1 VHEGKKG
8 KPVFRAAPD
17 RLKRAAIAAKT
28 GTAAMIET
36 DVLIVGGSLVG
47 LSAATFLAWHGVPTL
62 SVERHDGTAIHPRA
76 GHFHLRTLEVF
87 RSVGLE
93 ARVRAASEEQ
103 FDPDGGIN
111 AVESLAGKEIATY
124 IANLNEGVAAISPST
139 RLFMTQQSLEPLI
152 RARAE
157 ELGAA
162 MRYATELTGFEQDA
176 DGVTGFIRNV
186 STGATDTVRA
196 KYMIAADGNRSPIRA
211 RLGIGTRG
219 PGHLADCVTIYFH
232 ADCGA
237 ALRGRN
243 LGVIYVFN
251 PELRG
256 FFRLVRT
263 GDSGFLAVMTRGD
276 MSRPDALNVADGID
290 KERAAAF
297 VRAAIGMPDVKVTI
311 GDIAIW
317 RAVAEVAERF
327 CERRI
332 FLVGDAAHVM
342 PPMGGFGG
350 NTGVQD
356 THNLAW
362 KLALVLKGIAGP
374 DLLATYNAERQPIG
388 ELAIQQA
395 YTRYVLRVVPERGQE
410 GMQPIVPDFNME
422 IGYGYHSS
430 AVISEPA
437 NAAPLHDDPHRAKGT
452 PGTRAPHIRLVRDG
466 KPLSSFDLFTRNF
479 CLLAAANGE
488 AWCEAARA
496 VAPEFGLPLDV
507 HHIDHSA
514 LHDPKQRFGD
524 AYGVSPTGAILV
536 RPDGFVAW
544 RAVDA
549 ADASAATMRKVFAAL
564 LCRKNEQK

>member
-1 VHEGKKG
+1 M
-8 KPVFRAAPD
+8 
-17 RLKRAAIAAKT
+17 T
-28 GTAAMIET
+28 ET

-62 SVERHDGTAIHPRA
+62 SVERHHGTAIHPRA
-76 GHFHLRTLEVF
+76 GHFHLRTLEVL

-93 ARVRAASEEQ
+93 DRIKAESEKQ

-124 IANLNEGVAAISPST
+124 IANLNAGVAEISPST

-152 RARAE
+152 RDRAQ
-157 ELGAA
+157 ELGAP
-162 MRYATELTGFEQDA
+162 MLYATELVSFEQDK
-176 DGVTGFIRNV
+176 DGVTGLIRNV
-186 STGATDTVRA
+186 LSGDTDTVRA
-196 KYMIAADGNRSPIRA
+196 KYMIAADGNRSPIREQ
-211 RLGIGTRG
+211 LGIGTRG
-219 PGHLADCVTIYFH
+219 HGLLAECITIYFH

-251 PELRG
+251 PQLRG

-290 KERAAAF
+290 EERSIAF
-297 VRAAIGMPDVKVTI
+297 VRAATGMPDGKVLI
-311 GDIAIW
+311 EDIATW

-327 CERRI
+327 TAGRV

-362 KLALVLKGIAGP
+362 KLASVLKGVAGRG
-374 DLLATYNAERQPIG
+374 LLATYDTERQPIG
-388 ELAIQQA
+388 ELAMQQA
-395 YTRYVLRVVPERGQE
+395 YTRYVLRVVPERGKE
-410 GMQPIVPDFNME
+410 AMQPLVDDLSLE
-422 IGYGYHSS
+422 IGYRYHS
-430 AVISEPA
+430 PA
-437 NAAPLHDDPHRAKGT
+437 IIAESGSGTSLHEDPRRSKAK
-452 PGTRAPHIRLVRDG
+452 PGTRAPHVVLQRAG
-466 KPLSSFDLFTRNF
+466 KPISTLDLFTRNF
-479 CLLAAANGE
+479 CVLAAAEGG
-488 AWCEAARA
+488 AWCDAARA
-496 VAPEFGLPLDV
+496 AAGDFGLSLDAYEV
-507 HHIDHSA
+507 GRGDVS
-514 LHDPKQRFGD
+514 DPDGRFAD
-524 AYGVSPTGAILV
+524 AYGLSRSGAVVV

-544 RAVDA
+544 RAVDGAGASKA
-549 ADASAATMRKVFAAL
+549 AMTALLSSL
-564 LCRKNEQK
+564 LCRNAA

>member
-1 VHEGKKG
+1 
-8 KPVFRAAPD
+8 
-17 RLKRAAIAAKT
+17 
-28 GTAAMIET
+28 MIET

-47 LSAATFLAWHGVPTL
+47 LSAATFLSWHGVKTL

-76 GHFHLRTLEVF
+76 GHFHLRTLEVL

-152 RARAE
+152 RIRAE

-162 MRYATELTGFEQDA
+162 LRYATELVSFEQDA
-176 DGVTGFIRNV
+176 DGVTGHIRNV
-186 STGATDTVRA
+186 ITGETDSVRA
-196 KYMIAADGNRSPIRA
+196 KYMIAADGNRSPIREQ
-211 RLGIGTRG
+211 LGIRTRG

-251 PELRG
+251 QDLRG

-263 GDSGFLAVMTRGD
+263 GDSGFLAVMTLGD
-276 MSRPDALNVADGID
+276 MSKPDALKIAQGITN
-290 KERAAAF
+290 ERCVAF
-297 VRAAIGMPDVKVTI
+297 VHSAIGLPDAKVEI
-311 GDIAIW
+311 EDIASW

-327 CERRI
+327 TEGRV

-362 KLALVLKGIAGP
+362 KIALALKGLAGP
-374 DLLATYNAERQPIG
+374 DLLNTYNSERQPVG
-388 ELAIQQA
+388 ELAMQQA
-395 YTRYVLRVVPERGQE
+395 YTRYVLRVVPERGKE
-410 GMQPIVPDFNME
+410 GMQPLVDDLSME
-422 IGYGYHSS
+422 IGYRYHS
-430 AVISEPA
+430 PA
-437 NAAPLHDDPHRAKGT
+437 IVSDAGTGATLYEDPRRSQGM
-452 PGTRAPHIRLVRDG
+452 PGTRAPHV
-466 KPLSSFDLFTRNF
+466 PLQRGDTRISTLDLFGTNF
-479 CLLAAANGE
+479 CVLVAANAAAFCDTARDAAADLGLRLNAYRVAGGE
-488 AWCEAARA
+488 
-496 VAPEFGLPLDV
+496 
-507 HHIDHSA
+507 IIS
-514 LHDPKQRFGD
+514 DPDGRFAD
-524 AYGVSPTGAILV
+524 AYALSDFGAVIV

-544 RAVDA
+544 RAKDA
-549 ADASAATMRKVFAAL
+549 RHASTATVSAVLRSL
-564 LCRKNEQK
+564 LCRSEEAQASVAAG

>member
-1 VHEGKKG
+1 
-8 KPVFRAAPD
+8 
-17 RLKRAAIAAKT
+17 
-28 GTAAMIET
+28 MIET

-47 LSAATFLAWHGVPTL
+47 LSAATFLAWHGVATL

-93 ARVRAASEEQ
+93 ALVRAASEEQ

-186 STGATDTVRA
+186 STGETDTVRA

-219 PGHLADCVTIYFH
+219 PGHLADCATIYFH

-276 MSRPDALNVADGID
+276 MTRPDALNVADGID
-290 KERAAAF
+290 KERATAF

-311 GDIAIW
+311 GDIAHW
-317 RAVAEVAERF
+317 RAVAEVAEQLSEKRV
-327 CERRI
+327 

-356 THNLAW
+356 AHNLAW

-374 DLLATYNAERQPIG
+374 DLLATYNAERLPVG
-388 ELAIQQA
+388 ALAIQQA
-395 YTRYVLRVVPERGQE
+395 YTRYVLRVVPERGQQ
-410 GMQPIVPDFNME
+410 GMQPIVPDLNLE
-422 IGYGYHSS
+422 IGYGYGSS
-430 AVISEPA
+430 AVIAEPG
-437 NAAPLHDDPHRAKGT
+437 NAAPLHGDPLRSRGT
-452 PGTRAPHIRLVRDG
+452 PGTRAPHVLLERDG
-466 KPLSSFDLFTRNF
+466 KPISSFDLFTKNF
-479 CLLAAANGE
+479 CMLAATDGN
-488 AWCEAARA
+488 AWCEAAR
-496 VAPEFGLPLDV
+496 VAAAELRLPLDA
-507 HHIDHSA
+507 HQIERGA
-514 LHDPKQRFGD
+514 LRDPRQCFAD
-524 AYGVSPTGAILV
+524 AYGVSSTGAVLV

-544 RAVDA
+544 RAMDA
-549 ADASAATMRKVFAAL
+549 SDASAATMRKVFASL
-564 LCRKNEQK
+564 LCRSGG

>member
-1 VHEGKKG
+1 
-8 KPVFRAAPD
+8 
-17 RLKRAAIAAKT
+17 
-28 GTAAMIET
+28 MIET

-47 LSAATFLAWHGVPTL
+47 LSAAAFLSWHGVPTL

-76 GHFHLRTLEVF
+76 GHFHLRTLEVL

-152 RARAE
+152 RTRAE
-157 ELGAA
+157 ELGARL
-162 MRYATELTGFEQDA
+162 RYATELLSFEQDA
-176 DGVTGFIRNV
+176 SGISGHIRNV
-186 STGATDTVRA
+186 QTGETETVRA
-196 KYMIAADGNRSPIRA
+196 KYMIAADGNRSPIRE
-211 RLGIGTRG
+211 RLGIRTRG

-232 ADCGA
+232 ADCGV

-251 PELRG
+251 PDLRG

-263 GDSGFLAVMTRGD
+263 GDSGFLAVMTLGD
-276 MSRPDALNVADGID
+276 MSKPDALKVAQGITN
-290 KERAAAF
+290 ERCVEF
-297 VRAAIGMPDVKVTI
+297 VHSAIGMPEAKVEI
-311 GDIAIW
+311 EDIAPW

-327 CERRI
+327 TDGRV

-356 THNLAW
+356 AHNLAW
-362 KLALVLKGIAGP
+362 KIALVLKGLAGP
-374 DLLATYNAERQPIG
+374 DLLATYNTERQPIG

-395 YTRYVLRVVPERGQE
+395 YTRYVLRVVPERGKE
-410 GMQPIVPDFNME
+410 GMQPLVDDLSME
-422 IGYGYHSS
+422 IGYRYHSP
-430 AVISEPA
+430 AIVSEA
-437 NAAPLHDDPHRAKGT
+437 GTGTALYEDPRRSQAM
-452 PGTRAPHIRLVRDG
+452 PGTRAPHVMLQRSGARISTL
-466 KPLSSFDLFTRNF
+466 DLFGKNF
-479 CLLAAANGE
+479 CVLAAAGG
-488 AWCEAARA
+488 AAYCESFRGVAADL
-496 VAPEFGLPLDV
+496 GLPLDTYRV
-507 HHIDHSA
+507 ADGEAAS
-514 LHDPKQRFGD
+514 DPDGRFAD
-524 AYGVSPTGAILV
+524 AYGLSDSGAVMV

-544 RAVDA
+544 RASDA
-549 ADASAATMRKVFAAL
+549 RHASKAILSEVLSSL
-564 LCRKNEQK
+564 LCRNDRAQASATAG

>member
-1 VHEGKKG
+1 V
-8 KPVFRAAPD
+8 
-17 RLKRAAIAAKT
+17 
-28 GTAAMIET
+28 IET

-47 LSAATFLAWHGVPTL
+47 LSAATCLAWHGVPTL

-76 GHFHLRTLEVF
+76 GHFHLRTLEVL

-152 RARAE
+152 RTRAE
-157 ELGAA
+157 ELGARL
-162 MRYATELTGFEQDA
+162 RYATELVSFEQDA
-176 DGVTGFIRNV
+176 SGISGHIRNV
-186 STGATDTVRA
+186 QTGETDTVRA

-211 RLGIGTRG
+211 RLGIRTRG

-232 ADCGA
+232 ADCGV

-251 PELRG
+251 PDLRG

-263 GDSGFLAVMTRGD
+263 GDSGFLAVMTLGD
-276 MSRPDALNVADGID
+276 MSKPDALKVAQGITN
-290 KERAAAF
+290 ERCVEF
-297 VRAAIGMPDVKVTI
+297 VHSAIGMPEAKVEI
-311 GDIAIW
+311 EDIAPW
-317 RAVAEVAERF
+317 RAAAEVAERF
-327 CERRI
+327 TDGRV

-362 KLALVLKGIAGP
+362 KMALVLKGLAGP

-395 YTRYVLRVVPERGQE
+395 YTRYVLRVVPERGKE
-410 GMQPIVPDFNME
+410 GMQPLVDDLSME
-422 IGYGYHSS
+422 IGYRYHSP
-430 AVISEPA
+430 AIVSEA
-437 NAAPLHDDPHRAKGT
+437 STGTALYEDPRRSQAM
-452 PGTRAPHIRLVRDG
+452 PGTRAPHVVLQRSGARISTL
-466 KPLSSFDLFTRNF
+466 DLFGKNF
-479 CLLAAANGE
+479 CVLAAAGG
-488 AWCEAARA
+488 AAYCESFRGVAADL
-496 VAPEFGLPLDV
+496 GLPLDTYRV
-507 HHIDHSA
+507 AEDETVS
-514 LHDPKQRFGD
+514 DPDRPFAE
-524 AYGVSPTGAILV
+524 AYGLPDSGAILV

-544 RAVDA
+544 RASNARHASKAILSEVLSSLLCQSERA
-549 ADASAATMRKVFAAL
+549 QASATAD
-564 LCRKNEQK
+564 

>member
-1 VHEGKKG
+1 
-8 KPVFRAAPD
+8 
-17 RLKRAAIAAKT
+17 
-28 GTAAMIET
+28 MIET

-47 LSAATFLAWHGVPTL
+47 LSAATFLSWHGVKTL
-62 SVERHDGTAIHPRA
+62 SVERHHGTAIHPRA
-76 GHFHLRTLEVF
+76 GHFHLRTLEVL

-152 RARAE
+152 RIRAE

-162 MRYATELTGFEQDA
+162 LCYATELVSFEQDA
-176 DGVTGFIRNV
+176 DGVTGHIRNV
-186 STGATDTVRA
+186 VTGETDSVRA
-196 KYMIAADGNRSPIRA
+196 KYMIAADGNRSPIREA
-211 RLGIGTRG
+211 LGIRTRG

-251 PELRG
+251 QDLRG

-263 GDSGFLAVMTRGD
+263 GDSGFLAVMTLGD
-276 MSRPDALNVADGID
+276 MSKPGALKVAQGITD
-290 KERAAAF
+290 ERCVAF
-297 VRAAIGMPDVKVTI
+297 VHSATGMPEAKVEI
-311 GDIAIW
+311 EDIAPW

-327 CERRI
+327 TEGRV

-362 KLALVLKGIAGP
+362 KIALVLRGLAGP
-374 DLLATYNAERQPIG
+374 DLLATYNSERQPVG
-388 ELAIQQA
+388 ELAMQQA
-395 YTRYVLRVVPERGQE
+395 YTRYVLRVVPERGKE
-410 GMQPIVPDFNME
+410 GMQPLVDDLSME
-422 IGYGYHSS
+422 IGYRYHSP
-430 AVISEPA
+430 AIVSEA
-437 NAAPLHDDPHRAKGT
+437 GTGTALYEDPRRSQGM
-452 PGTRAPHIRLVRDG
+452 PGTRAPHV
-466 KPLSSFDLFTRNF
+466 PLQRGGAQISTLDLFGKNF
-479 CLLAAANGE
+479 CLLAAENG
-488 AWCEAARA
+488 AGNCDAARDA
-496 VAPEFGLPLDV
+496 AAGLGL
-507 HHIDHSA
+507 A
-514 LHDPKQRFGD
+514 LD
-524 AYGVSPTGAILV
+524 AYRVAGGENVSDPDGRFAEAYGLSDSGAVIV

-544 RAVDA
+544 RGKDA
-549 ADASAATMRKVFAAL
+549 RDASTATVGAVLRSL
-564 LCRKNEQK
+564 LCRNEQAHASVAAG

>member
-1 VHEGKKG
+1 
-8 KPVFRAAPD
+8 
-17 RLKRAAIAAKT
+17 
-28 GTAAMIET
+28 MIET

-93 ARVRAASEEQ
+93 GRVRAASEEQ

-152 RARAE
+152 RGRAE

-162 MRYATELTGFEQDA
+162 MRYATELTSFEQDA
-176 DGVTGFIRNV
+176 DGVTGFIRNLA
-186 STGATDTVRA
+186 TGATDTVRA
-196 KYMIAADGNRSPIRA
+196 KYMFAADGNRSPIRA
-211 RLGIGTRG
+211 QLGISTRG

-232 ADCGA
+232 ADCAA

-251 PELRG
+251 PALRG

-276 MSRPDALNVADGID
+276 MARPDALNVADGID
-290 KERAAAF
+290 KERATAF
-297 VRAAIGMPDVKVTI
+297 VRAAIGLPDVKVTI
-311 GDIAIW
+311 GDIAAW
-317 RAVAEVAERF
+317 RAVAEVAERLS
-327 CERRI
+327 ERRV

-374 DLLATYNAERQPIG
+374 QLLATYNAERQPVG

-395 YTRYVLRVVPERGQE
+395 YTRYVLRVVPERGQD
-410 GMQPIVPDFNME
+410 GMQPIVPDLNME
-422 IGYGYHSS
+422 IGYGYRSP
-430 AVISEPA
+430 AIVSEPG
-437 NAAPLHDDPHRAKGT
+437 NEAPLHGDPLCSRGT
-452 PGTRAPHIRLVRDG
+452 PGTRAPHIGFERDG
-466 KPLSSFDLFTRNF
+466 KPLSSFDLFTKNF
-479 CLLAAANGE
+479 CILAAADGG
-488 AWCEAARA
+488 AWCEAASIA
-496 VAPEFGLPLDV
+496 AAKLGLPLDA
-507 HHIDHSA
+507 HQIERGA
-514 LHDPKQRFGD
+514 LRDPQQRFAD
-524 AYGVSPTGAILV
+524 AYGVSPTGAVLV

-544 RAVDA
+544 RAMDGS
-549 ADASAATMRKVFAAL
+549 DASAATMREVFASL
-564 LCRKNEQK
+564 LCRSGG

>member
-1 VHEGKKG
+1 
-8 KPVFRAAPD
+8 
-17 RLKRAAIAAKT
+17 
-28 GTAAMIET
+28 MIET

-47 LSAATFLAWHGVPTL
+47 LSAASFLAWHGVPTL
-62 SVERHDGTAIHPRA
+62 SVERHHGTAIHPRA

-111 AVESLAGKEIATY
+111 AVESLAGREIATY

-157 ELGAA
+157 ELGAV
-162 MRYATELTGFEQDA
+162 MHYATELTGFEQDA
-176 DGVTGFIRNV
+176 EGVTGFIRNV
-186 STGATDTVRA
+186 LTGETETVRA
-196 KYMIAADGNRSPIRA
+196 KYMIAADGHRSPIRA
-211 RLGIGTRG
+211 QLGIGTRG
-219 PGHLADCVTIYFH
+219 PGHLADCATIYFH

-276 MSRPDALNVADGID
+276 MSLPDALDVAGGID
-290 KERAAAF
+290 KERAIAF
-297 VRAAIGMPDVKVTI
+297 VRAAIGMPGVKVTI
-311 GDIAIW
+311 GDIAAW
-317 RAVAEVAERF
+317 RAVAEVAERLS
-327 CERRI
+327 ERRV

-374 DLLATYNAERQPIG
+374 QLLATFNTERQPVG
-388 ELAIQQA
+388 ELAVQQA
-395 YTRYVLRVVPERGQE
+395 YTRYVLRVVPERGQD

-422 IGYGYHSS
+422 IGYGYRSS
-430 AVISEPA
+430 AAVAEPG
-437 NAAPLHDDPHRAKGT
+437 NEAPLHGDPLRSQGM
-452 PGTRAPHIRLVRDG
+452 PGTRAPHIPLERDG
-466 KPLSSFDLFTRNF
+466 KPISSFDLFTKNF
-479 CLLAAANGE
+479 CMLAAADGG

-496 VAPEFGLPLDV
+496 AAVELGLPLDAQQ
-507 HHIDHSA
+507 IDRGA
-514 LHDPKQRFGD
+514 LRDPQQCFAD
-524 AYGVSPTGAILV
+524 AYGVSPTGAVLV

-544 RAVDA
+544 RAIDA
-549 ADASAATMRKVFAAL
+549 VEASTETMREVFASL
-564 LCRKNEQK
+564 LCRKGKQE

>member
-1 VHEGKKG
+1 M
-8 KPVFRAAPD
+8 
-17 RLKRAAIAAKT
+17 
-28 GTAAMIET
+28 MIET

-62 SVERHDGTAIHPRA
+62 SVERHYGTAIHPRA

-87 RSVGLE
+87 RTVGLE

-152 RARAE
+152 RERAE

-162 MRYATELTGFEQDA
+162 MRYATELTAFEQDA

-186 STGATDTVRA
+186 LTGATDTVRA

-211 RLGIGTRG
+211 QLGIPTRG

-232 ADCGA
+232 ADCGS

-276 MSRPDALNVADGID
+276 MSRPDALTVAEGID
-290 KERAAAF
+290 KESSIAL
-297 VRAAIGMPDVKVTI
+297 VRAAIGVADVNVAI
-311 GDIAIW
+311 GDIATW
-317 RAVAEVAERF
+317 RAAAEVAERF
-327 CERRI
+327 AEGRV

-362 KLALVLKGIAGP
+362 KLALVLKGVASP
-374 DLLATYNAERQPIG
+374 DLLATYNTERQPVG
-388 ELAIQQA
+388 ELAMQQA
-395 YTRYVLRVVPERGQE
+395 YTRYVLRVVPERGKE
-410 GMQPIVPDFNME
+410 GMQPIVSDLNME
-422 IGYGYHSS
+422 IGYGYRSP
-430 AVISEPA
+430 AIISEPG
-437 NAAPLHDDPHRAKGT
+437 NEAPLHSDPHRSRGM
-452 PGTRAPHIRLVRDG
+452 PGTRAPHVVLERAGESV
-466 KPLSSFDLFTRNF
+466 STFDLFTKNF
-479 CLLAAANGE
+479 CILAAPDGG

-496 VAPEFGLPLDV
+496 AAADLGLALDA
-507 HHIDHSA
+507 HHIDHDDLRDS
-514 LHDPKQRFGD
+514 QRRFID
-524 AYGVSPTGAILV
+524 AYGLSPSGAVLV
-536 RPDGFVAW
+536 RPDGFVGW
-544 RAVDA
+544 RTADA
-549 ADASAATMRKVFAAL
+549 SRASAATMHKILAPL
-564 LCRKNEQK
+564 LCRNAT

>member
-1 VHEGKKG
+1 
-8 KPVFRAAPD
+8 
-17 RLKRAAIAAKT
+17 
-28 GTAAMIET
+28 MIET

-47 LSAATFLAWHGVPTL
+47 LSAATFLAWHGVPSL
-62 SVERHDGTAIHPRA
+62 SIERHHGTAIHPRA

-152 RARAE
+152 RERAE

-162 MRYATELTGFEQDA
+162 MRYASELTSFEQDA

-186 STGATDTVRA
+186 LTGETDTVRA

-211 RLGIGTRG
+211 QLGIATRG

-263 GDSGFLAVMTRGD
+263 GDSGFLAVMRLGD
-276 MSRPDALNVADGID
+276 ISRPDALKVAESID
-290 KERAAAF
+290 QEGAIAF
-297 VRAAIGMPDVKVTI
+297 VHAAIGMPDVNVAI
-311 GDIAIW
+311 GDIATW
-317 RAVAEVAERF
+317 RAVAEVAELFSEGRV
-327 CERRI
+327 

-374 DLLATYNAERQPIG
+374 DLLATYDIERQPVG
-388 ELAIQQA
+388 ELAVQQA
-395 YTRYVLRVVPERGQE
+395 YARYVLRVVPERGKE
-410 GMQPIVPDFNME
+410 GMQPIVNDLSME
-422 IGYGYHSS
+422 IGYGYCSP
-430 AVISEPA
+430 AIISEPGHE
-437 NAAPLHDDPHRAKGT
+437 APLHGDPQHSKGL
-452 PGTRAPHIRLVRDG
+452 PGTRAPHVMLERGG
-466 KPLSSFDLFTRNF
+466 KPISTFDLFRKNF
-479 CLLAAANGE
+479 CILAAPGGGD
-488 AWCEAARA
+488 WCEAARA
-496 VAPEFGLPLDV
+496 AAAEFGLALDTYHV
-507 HHIDHSA
+507 DHGE
-514 LHDPKQRFGD
+514 LRDPQQRFVD
-524 AYGVSPTGAILV
+524 AYGVSPAGAVLV
-536 RPDGFVAW
+536 RPDGFVGW

-549 ADASAATMRKVFAAL
+549 SGASAAAMRKVLAAL
-564 LCRKNEQK
+564 LCRSAT

>member
-1 VHEGKKG
+1 M
-8 KPVFRAAPD
+8 
-17 RLKRAAIAAKT
+17 
-28 GTAAMIET
+28 MIET

-186 STGATDTVRA
+186 STGETDTVRA

-232 ADCGA
+232 ADCGT

-263 GDSGFLAVMTRGD
+263 GDSGFLAVMARGD
-276 MSRPDALNVADGID
+276 MTRPDALNVADGID
-290 KERAAAF
+290 KERATAF

-311 GDIAIW
+311 GDIAHW
-317 RAVAEVAERF
+317 RAVAEVAGRLG
-327 CERRI
+327 ERRV

-362 KLALVLKGIAGP
+362 KLALVLKGIASP
-374 DLLATYNAERQPIG
+374 DLLATYNAERQPVG

-410 GMQPIVPDFNME
+410 GMQPIVPDLNLE
-422 IGYGYHSS
+422 IGYGYRSS
-430 AVISEPA
+430 AVVSEPG
-437 NAAPLHDDPHRAKGT
+437 NAAPLHGDPLRSRGT
-452 PGTRAPHIRLVRDG
+452 PGTRAPHVLLERDG
-466 KPLSSFDLFTRNF
+466 KPISSFDLFAKNF
-479 CLLAAANGE
+479 CMLAAAVGN
-488 AWCEAARA
+488 AWCEAAR
-496 VAPEFGLPLDV
+496 VAAAELRLPLDA
-507 HHIDHSA
+507 HQIERSA
-514 LHDPKQRFGD
+514 LRDPRQCFAD
-524 AYGVSPTGAILV
+524 AYGVSSTGAVLV

-544 RAVDA
+544 RAMDA
-549 ADASAATMRKVFAAL
+549 SDASAATMRQVFASL
-564 LCRKNEQK
+564 LCRSGG

>member
-1 VHEGKKG
+1 V
-8 KPVFRAAPD
+8 
-17 RLKRAAIAAKT
+17 
-28 GTAAMIET
+28 IET

-47 LSAATFLAWHGVPTL
+47 LSAATCLAWHGVQTL

-76 GHFHLRTLEVF
+76 GHFHLRTLEVL
-87 RSVGLE
+87 RSIGLE

-124 IANLNEGVAAISPST
+124 IANLNEGVVAISPST

-152 RARAE
+152 RTRAE
-157 ELGAA
+157 ELGARL
-162 MRYATELTGFEQDA
+162 RYATELVSFEQDA
-176 DGVTGFIRNV
+176 SGISGHIRNV
-186 STGATDTVRA
+186 QTGETETVRA

-211 RLGIGTRG
+211 RLGIRTRG

-232 ADCGA
+232 ADCGV

-251 PELRG
+251 PDLRG

-263 GDSGFLAVMTRGD
+263 GDSGFLAVMTLGD
-276 MSRPDALNVADGID
+276 MSKPDALKVAQGITN
-290 KERAAAF
+290 ERCVEF
-297 VRAAIGMPDVKVTI
+297 VHSAIGMPEAKVEI
-311 GDIAIW
+311 EDIAPW

-327 CERRI
+327 TDGRV

-362 KLALVLKGIAGP
+362 KMALVLKGLAGP

-388 ELAIQQA
+388 ELATQQA
-395 YTRYVLRVVPERGQE
+395 YTRYVLRVVPERGKE
-410 GMQPIVPDFNME
+410 GMQPLVDDLSME
-422 IGYGYHSS
+422 IGYRYHSP
-430 AVISEPA
+430 AIVSEA
-437 NAAPLHDDPHRAKGT
+437 STGTALYEDPRRSQAM
-452 PGTRAPHIRLVRDG
+452 PGTRAPHVMLQRSGARISTL
-466 KPLSSFDLFTRNF
+466 DLFGKNF
-479 CLLAAANGE
+479 CVLAAANGG
-488 AWCEAARA
+488 AYCEAARD
-496 VAPEFGLPLDV
+496 VAADLGLPLDIHRV
-507 HHIDHSA
+507 ADGEDVS
-514 LHDPKQRFGD
+514 DPDRRFAD
-524 AYGVSPTGAILV
+524 AYGLPDSGAILV

-544 RAVDA
+544 RASDA
-549 ADASAATMRKVFAAL
+549 RHASKAILSEVLSSLLCQSERAQASATAG
-564 LCRKNEQK
+564 